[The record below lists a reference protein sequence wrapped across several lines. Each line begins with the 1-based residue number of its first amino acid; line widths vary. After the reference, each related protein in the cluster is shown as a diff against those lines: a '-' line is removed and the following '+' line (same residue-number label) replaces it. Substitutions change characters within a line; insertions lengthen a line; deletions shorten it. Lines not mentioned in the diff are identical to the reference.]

1 MSFFS
6 RTRQNYGR
14 VLKLNVAEKMKWH
27 TSMDLLAHA
36 CVPNVDIG
44 HLLSSICF
52 LHPYQEMTEISEC
65 NSISL
70 ECCHGVPIPHISAK
84 HQ

>member
-1 MSFFS
+1 MI
-6 RTRQNYGR
+6 RQNYGR
-14 VLKLNVAEKMKWH
+14 ILKLDLAEEMKGH
-27 TSMDLLAHA
+27 TSVDLLAHA

-52 LHPYQEMTEISEC
+52 LHKYQEIEEISER

-70 ECCHGVPIPHISAK
+70 ECCAPIPDISAK